1 MATKKF
7 CVIGVG
13 RFGYQVALKLAEHG
27 MEVLAIDSDES
38 IVASIRDKVTQAIC
52 MRIRDEESLRSFG
65 IEEMDAVIVA
75 IGEEFSE
82 SILVTALLKQK
93 LKVKNVIVRAISS
106 IQKDILELIGADQI
120 ILPEQEMGSR
130 LADKLS
136 LKYGNFIRI
145 TENFSINYFKTPEI
159 FIGKKV
165 NELPLKEHY
174 HLTLVGK
181 KELERIVELAKDYI
195 IKEND
200 ILAVAGLNND
210 LEKLAKL

>member
-1 MATKKF
+1 MAAKKF

-13 RFGYQVALKLAEHG
+13 RFGYHVATKLAEHG
-27 MEVLAIDSDES
+27 MEVLAVDSNES
-38 IVASIRDKVTQAIC
+38 IVASIRDRVTQAIC
-52 MRIRDEESLRSFG
+52 MRIRDEESLRSIG

-75 IGEEFSE
+75 IGEEFSQ

-93 LKVKNVIVRAISS
+93 LKISNVIVRS
-106 IQKDILELIGADQI
+106 ITTLQRDILELIGADQI

-145 TENFSINYFKTPEI
+145 TENFSINYFKAPAHFVGEKI
-159 FIGKKV
+159 S
-165 NELPLKEHY
+165 ELPLKEY
-174 HLTLVGK
+174 HVTLVGK
-181 KELERIVELAKDYI
+181 KEHERIIELPQDYI
-195 IKEND
+195 IQERD
-200 ILAVAGLNND
+200 VLAVAGINSD